1 MRFDETLDG
10 LLGAGLEGLGA
21 QAAFLPSNMTYDER
35 RWRATGCQGH
45 WSRACALRCDQ
56 RHIVRSGPP
65 VEAASSDTASAA
77 QPSSAM
83 EPIP

>member
-35 RWRATGCQGH
+35 SVESNRLPG
-45 WSRACALRCDQ
+45 ALVKGMRF
-56 RHIVRSGPP
+56 
-65 VEAASSDTASAA
+65 TL
-77 QPSSAM
+77 
-83 EPIP
+83 